1 MKAFVAILLLA
12 GIILQT
18 SAKLAIIIN
27 FEANREYIAKNLC
40 EKKDEPDSCCKG
52 SCQLNKSL
60 EEEEESKNS
69 SVPGTDI
76 KEKFE
81 TLTCTLND
89 KDQLFVYETTIA
101 FVEYYRLKK
110 PVKLSNSIFHPPNFT
125 A

>member
-1 MKAFVAILLLA
+1 MKALIAILLLA
-12 GIILQT
+12 GILLQT

-60 EEEEESKNS
+60 EEEEKQES
-69 SVPGTDI
+69 SVPGADL

-81 TLTCTLND
+81 MHNCTLND
-89 KDQLFVYETTIA
+89 KDQFFVYETKFS
-101 FVEYYRLKK
+101 FVEYYMLKK
-110 PVKLSNSIFHPPNFT
+110 PVKLSNSVFHPPNLI

>member
-18 SAKLAIIIN
+18 TAKLAIIIN

-60 EEEEESKNS
+60 EEEEKQES
-69 SVPGTDI
+69 SVPGADI

-89 KDQLFVYETTIA
+89 KDQLFIYETTISY
-101 FVEYYRLKK
+101 VEYYRLKK
-110 PVKLSNSIFHPPNFT
+110 PVKLSNSVFHPPNFT
-125 A
+125 V

>member
-1 MKAFVAILLLA
+1 MKALIAILLLA
-12 GIILQT
+12 GILLQT

-52 SCQLNKSL
+52 SCQLNRSL
-60 EEEEESKNS
+60 EDEEKQESPD
-69 SVPGTDI
+69 PGADI

-89 KDQLFVYETTIA
+89 KDQLFVYETSIA

-110 PVKLSNSIFHPPNFT
+110 PVNLSNSVFHPPNFT
-125 A
+125 V

>member
-1 MKAFVAILLLA
+1 MKAIVAIFLLA
-12 GIILQT
+12 GILLQT

-27 FEANREYIAKNLC
+27 FEANREFIAKNLC

-60 EEEEESKNS
+60 ADEEKNEQPT
-69 SVPGTDI
+69 PGTDI

-81 TLTCTLND
+81 TLNCTLND
-89 KDQLFVYETTIA
+89 KDQFFIYETIIA
-101 FVEYYRLKK
+101 FVDYYRLTK
-110 PVKLSNSIFHPPNFT
+110 PVAISNSIFHPPNIL

>member
-12 GIILQT
+12 GILLQT

-27 FEANREYIAKNLC
+27 FEANREFIAENLC

-60 EEEEESKNS
+60 EEEEKQES

-89 KDQLFVYETTIA
+89 RDQLFIYETTIN
-101 FVEYYRLKK
+101 FVEYYMLKK

>member
-12 GIILQT
+12 GILLQT

-60 EEEEESKNS
+60 EEEEKQESS
-69 SVPGTDI
+69 IPGTDI

-81 TLTCTLND
+81 TLTCTLTD
-89 KDQLFVYETTIA
+89 KDQLFIYETTIA
-101 FVEYYRLKK
+101 FVEYYSIKK
-110 PVKLSNSIFHPPNFT
+110 PLEICNSVFHPPNLI

>member
-12 GIILQT
+12 GILLQT

-27 FEANREYIAKNLC
+27 FEANREYIAENLC
-40 EKKDEPDSCCKG
+40 ENKDEPDSCCKG

-60 EEEEESKNS
+60 EEEEKQES

-81 TLTCTLND
+81 TLTCTLTD
-89 KDQLFVYETTIA
+89 KDQFCIYETISS
-101 FVEYYRLKK
+101 FVEYYRAKK

>member
-1 MKAFVAILLLA
+1 MKALTAILLLA
-12 GIILQT
+12 GILLQT

-60 EEEEESKNS
+60 EQEEENEQP
-69 SVPGTDI
+69 VPGAEI

-81 TLTCTLND
+81 TLNCTLSD
-89 KDQLFVYETTIA
+89 KDQFFIYETQIT
-101 FVEYYRLKK
+101 FVDYYRLTK
-110 PVKLSNSIFHPPNFT
+110 PVAISNSIFHPPNLIV
-125 A
+125 

>member
-1 MKAFVAILLLA
+1 MKAFVAIFLLA

-60 EEEEESKNS
+60 EEEEKQESS
-69 SVPGTDI
+69 IPGTDI

-81 TLTCTLND
+81 TLTCTLTD
-89 KDQLFVYETTIA
+89 KDQLFIYGTTID

-110 PVKLSNSIFHPPNFT
+110 PIKRSNSIFHPPNFI

>member
-1 MKAFVAILLLA
+1 MKAIVAIFLLA
-12 GIILQT
+12 GILLQT

-27 FEANREYIAKNLC
+27 FEANREFIAKNLC

-60 EEEEESKNS
+60 AEEEKNEQPA
-69 SVPGTDI
+69 PGTDI

-81 TLTCTLND
+81 TLNCTLND
-89 KDQLFVYETTIA
+89 KDQFFIYETIIA

-110 PVKLSNSIFHPPNFT
+110 PVGMSNSIFHPPNIL

>member
-12 GIILQT
+12 GILLQT

-40 EKKDEPDSCCKG
+40 EKKDGPDSCCKG

-60 EEEEESKNS
+60 EEEEESEKS
-69 SVPGTDI
+69 IPGTDI

-81 TLTCTLND
+81 TLNCTLND
-89 KDQLFVYETTIA
+89 KDQFFVYETSIS

-110 PVKLSNSIFHPPNFT
+110 PIKLSNSVFHPPNFT